1 MNPHARLNA
10 VLHLLLQPVQ
20 QKKLQPVLLRHGT
33 KPLPQE
39 LMEETLPQRL
49 MEETLPQ
56 QLMEETLPQQLM
68 GETLPQ
74 QLMGE
79 TLPQPLMGETLPQQ
93 LMGETLQPLPAT
105 AVYGT
110 KLHATL
116 TMELAQPQ
124 CLFLPF
130 SCLRSSPV
138 FCSQ

>member
-39 LMEETLPQRL
+39 LMEETLPQ
-49 MEETLPQ
+49 
-56 QLMEETLPQQLM
+56 QLM

-79 TLPQPLMGETLPQQ
+79 TLPQPLMGETLPQ
-93 LMGETLQPLPAT
+93 LPAT